1 MTNISWLETLKK
13 EAEEMDDRN
22 ERVNKM
28 RNYRV
33 LFPLTF
39 VHCNHP
45 IAVVNHVLDRCLS
58 FFLRGNSKGTLWIQ

>member
-39 VHCNHP
+39 VQCKHP
-45 IAVVNHVLDRCLS
+45 IAVVNHVLERCPS